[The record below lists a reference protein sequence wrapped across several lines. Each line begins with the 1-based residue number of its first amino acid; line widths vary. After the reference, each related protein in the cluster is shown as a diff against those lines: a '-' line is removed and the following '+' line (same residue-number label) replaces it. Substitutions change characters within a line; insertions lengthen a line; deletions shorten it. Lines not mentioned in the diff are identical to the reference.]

1 MTRVQNAMHMVAA
14 GSIAGVCFAAAP
26 PAEASAALAPHRAVY
41 DLTLAKSGGKRPIEA
56 VHGRILYDF
65 SGNACEGY
73 ALQFRQVSEI
83 DSGEG
88 KKALS
93 DLRAATWEEGDAK
106 SFRFNSEN
114 KVNERVVDTVDG
126 NAGRDSSGVSVKIS
140 KPQAKSFD
148 LDAKIVFPTEHV
160 RRVIEAAEAGK
171 TLLELSVFDGSESGE
186 KVFSTLAVI
195 GTAIAPGDKLPDD
208 AAAGGGGLP
217 GFITLASV
225 STAGGGAN
233 GTPWSGSLSTSG
245 TLTQTSTTNGTFTY
259 ELDCGAG
266 NQMISKQLAITVSA
280 ASGSGSGGGSGG
292 GGHGGGGA
300 IGVLELALL
309 AALRG
314 MRFSAPGRVGR
325 RSPDSGRR

>member
-26 PAEASAALAPHRAVY
+26 PAEATAALAPHRAVY

-126 NAGRDSSGVSVKIS
+126 NAGRDGSGVSVKLS

-195 GTAIAPGDKLPDD
+195 GNAIAPGDKLPDD
-208 AAAGGGGLP
+208 AAAGNR
-217 GFITLASV
+217 TLAGMKRWPVTISYFEQG
-225 STAGGGAN
+225 TAKTGEQTPAYAIGFELYEN
-233 GTPWSGSLSTSG
+233 GISRAL
-245 TLTQTSTTNGTFTY
+245 TLDYGDF
-259 ELDCGAG
+259 
-266 NQMISKQLAITVSA
+266 TVSGIM
-280 ASGSGSGGGSGG
+280 SQ
-292 GGHGGGGA
+292 
-300 IGVLELALL
+300 LEIKDTPACK
-309 AALRG
+309 
-314 MRFSAPGRVGR
+314 
-325 RSPDSGRR
+325 

>member
-1 MTRVQNAMHMVAA
+1 MTRVQTAMHMGAA
-14 GSIAGVCFAAAP
+14 GLIAGVCFAAAP
-26 PAEASAALAPHRAVY
+26 PAEATAALAPHRAVY
-41 DLTLAKSGGKRPIEA
+41 DLTLAKSRGKRSIEA

-126 NAGRDSSGVSVKIS
+126 NAGRDSSGVSVKLS

-195 GTAIAPGDKLPDD
+195 GNAIAPGDKLPDD
-208 AAAGGGGLP
+208 AAAGNR
-217 GFITLASV
+217 TLAGMKRWPVTISYFEQGNAK
-225 STAGGGAN
+225 TGEQTPAYAIGFELYEN
-233 GTPWSGSLSTSG
+233 GISRAL
-245 TLTQTSTTNGTFTY
+245 TLDYGDF
-259 ELDCGAG
+259 
-266 NQMISKQLAITVSA
+266 TVSGIM
-280 ASGSGSGGGSGG
+280 SQ
-292 GGHGGGGA
+292 
-300 IGVLELALL
+300 LEIKD
-309 AALRG
+309 
-314 MRFSAPGRVGR
+314 APACK
-325 RSPDSGRR
+325 

>member
-1 MTRVQNAMHMVAA
+1 MTRVQSAMHMVAA

-41 DLTLAKSGGKRPIEA
+41 DLTLAKSRGKRSIEA

-126 NAGRDSSGVSVKIS
+126 NAGRDGSGVSVKLS

-195 GTAIAPGDKLPDD
+195 GNAIAPGDKLPDD
-208 AAAGGGGLP
+208 AAAGNR
-217 GFITLASV
+217 TLAGMKRWPVTISYFEQG
-225 STAGGGAN
+225 TAKTGEQTPAYAIGFELYEN
-233 GTPWSGSLSTSG
+233 GISRAL
-245 TLTQTSTTNGTFTY
+245 TLDYGDF
-259 ELDCGAG
+259 
-266 NQMISKQLAITVSA
+266 TVSGIM
-280 ASGSGSGGGSGG
+280 SQ
-292 GGHGGGGA
+292 
-300 IGVLELALL
+300 LEIKD
-309 AALRG
+309 
-314 MRFSAPGRVGR
+314 APACK
-325 RSPDSGRR
+325 

>member
-1 MTRVQNAMHMVAA
+1 MTRVQNATHMGAA
-14 GSIAGVCFAAAP
+14 GLIAGVCFAAAP
-26 PAEASAALAPHRAVY
+26 PAEATAALAPHRAVY
-41 DLTLAKSGGKRPIEA
+41 DLTLAKSRGKRSIEA

-126 NAGRDSSGVSVKIS
+126 NAGRDSAGVSVKLS

-195 GTAIAPGDKLPDD
+195 GNVIAPGDKLPDD
-208 AAAGGGGLP
+208 AAAGNR
-217 GFITLASV
+217 TLAGMKRWPVTISYFEQG
-225 STAGGGAN
+225 TAKTGEQTPAYAIGFELYEN
-233 GTPWSGSLSTSG
+233 GISRAL
-245 TLTQTSTTNGTFTY
+245 TLDYGDF
-259 ELDCGAG
+259 
-266 NQMISKQLAITVSA
+266 TVSGIM
-280 ASGSGSGGGSGG
+280 SQ
-292 GGHGGGGA
+292 
-300 IGVLELALL
+300 LEIKD
-309 AALRG
+309 
-314 MRFSAPGRVGR
+314 APACK
-325 RSPDSGRR
+325 

>member
-26 PAEASAALAPHRAVY
+26 PAEATAALAPHRAVY
-41 DLTLAKSGGKRPIEA
+41 DLTLAKSRGKRSIEA

-126 NAGRDSSGVSVKIS
+126 NAGRDGSGVSVKLS

-148 LDAKIVFPTEHV
+148 LDATIVFPTEHV

-195 GTAIAPGDKLPDD
+195 GNAIAPGDKLPDD
-208 AAAGGGGLP
+208 AAAGNR
-217 GFITLASV
+217 TLAGLKRWPVTISYFEQG
-225 STAGGGAN
+225 TAKTGEQTPAYAIGFELYEN
-233 GTPWSGSLSTSG
+233 GISRAL
-245 TLTQTSTTNGTFTY
+245 TLDYGDF
-259 ELDCGAG
+259 
-266 NQMISKQLAITVSA
+266 TVSGIM
-280 ASGSGSGGGSGG
+280 SQ
-292 GGHGGGGA
+292 
-300 IGVLELALL
+300 LEIKDTPACK
-309 AALRG
+309 
-314 MRFSAPGRVGR
+314 
-325 RSPDSGRR
+325 

>member
-1 MTRVQNAMHMVAA
+1 MTRVQNAMHMGAA
-14 GSIAGVCFAAAP
+14 GLIAGVCFAAAP
-26 PAEASAALAPHRAVY
+26 PAEAAAALTPHRAVY
-41 DLTLAKSGGKRPIEA
+41 DLTLAKSRGKRSIEA

-126 NAGRDSSGVSVKIS
+126 NAGRDGSGVSVKLS

-195 GTAIAPGDKLPDD
+195 GNAIAPGDKLPDD
-208 AAAGGGGLP
+208 AAAGNR
-217 GFITLASV
+217 TLAGMKRWPVTISYFEQG
-225 STAGGGAN
+225 TAKTGEQTPAYAIGFELYEN
-233 GTPWSGSLSTSG
+233 GISRAL
-245 TLTQTSTTNGTFTY
+245 TLDYGDF
-259 ELDCGAG
+259 
-266 NQMISKQLAITVSA
+266 TVSGIM
-280 ASGSGSGGGSGG
+280 SQ
-292 GGHGGGGA
+292 
-300 IGVLELALL
+300 LEIKDTPACK
-309 AALRG
+309 
-314 MRFSAPGRVGR
+314 
-325 RSPDSGRR
+325 